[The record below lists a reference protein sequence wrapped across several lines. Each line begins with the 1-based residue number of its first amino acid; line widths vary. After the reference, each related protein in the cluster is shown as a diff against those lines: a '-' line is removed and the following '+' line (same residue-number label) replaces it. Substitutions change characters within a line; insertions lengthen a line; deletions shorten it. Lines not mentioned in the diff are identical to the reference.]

1 MSRKKLTEEQKK
13 KKIGLSIDKKLMEQF
28 DNYLDVNDK
37 KRSRYIE
44 NLIKEDM
51 KKRGEDVVPNF

>member
-51 KKRGEDVVPNF
+51 KKRGEDVEPNF